1 MENENKSSSKNVEK
15 NESSSK
21 EYRFDENMN
30 ESQKRMF
37 YFTFFTNHKGSSVS
51 WENRT
56 RLHLVKVRSHDS
68 LNSIIKVK
76 KKNYTKKS
84 GGFIRPYH
92 PDIDTCPN
100 SFIALL
106 FSV

>member
-1 MENENKSSSKNVEK
+1 
-15 NESSSK
+15 
-21 EYRFDENMN
+21 MN

-76 KKNYTKKS
+76 KKIIQKNQVDLSDPTIHIS
-84 GGFIRPYH
+84 TR
-92 PDIDTCPN
+92 
-100 SFIALL
+100 
-106 FSV
+106 V